1 MNCVRA
7 AKAVLA
13 GQVPG
18 SSFYRRGQF
27 DGANRGPVPLPG
39 VFRRSELVVVQVV
52 IVDGGRQCGANLR
65 VRQPARQRRIAPVPQ
80 LDGELSAGFADQKLY
95 QGAGIEIDEGH
106 RQRRWSLTMSD
117 TGRLARGRSRPAAV
131 GRRAD
136 TSRPITPSAASR
148 CKVAVADMPSS
159 RATGTPRSVT
169 TTSSP
174 SRTRSSQS
182 LRCARSSVTGTSI
195 PKVYIPGFVLL
206 YGRGAPLPL
215 VDAGPGGGR
224 VVVAGE
230 PEQRLE
236 AVETGL
242 EAWFPREAV
251 VPIGPH
257 DLQVRR
263 PDEAVELVGDHE
275 HAGRAPAQV
284 DRAEDE
290 PGRADVVK
298 HVVRAELRAVSD
310 PGADRVDD
318 AGRVAHRGAADHEF
332 RGLAGEPHPDAVGPG
347 RHRAVSLDA
356 GHGPAVLADRAGDPV
371 HVGQMVGLG
380 ARGLLSAVGA
390 PGVVPRG
397 AAGMTLRKVHGRHV
411 TPGV

>member
-1 MNCVRA
+1 MNRVCA

-27 DGANRGPVPLPG
+27 DGADRGPVPLPG

-52 IVDGGRQCGANLR
+52 IADGGRQCGANLR

-80 LDGELSAGFADQKLY
+80 LDGELSAGFADHKLY
-95 QGAGIEIDEGH
+95 QGAGVEIDEGH

-117 TGRLARGRSRPAAV
+117 TGRRARGRSRPAAV

-195 PKVYIPGFVLL
+195 PEVYIPGFVLL
-206 YGRGAPLPL
+206 YGRAPRYDWSMRVQGVGGLSSRGSQSSGWRPSKR
-215 VDAGPGGGR
+215 AWKPGSHGK
-224 VVVAGE
+224 
-230 PEQRLE
+230 RL
-236 AVETGL
+236 
-242 EAWFPREAV
+242 F
-251 VPIGPH
+251 
-257 DLQVRR
+257 
-263 PDEAVELVGDHE
+263 
-275 HAGRAPAQV
+275 
-284 DRAEDE
+284 
-290 PGRADVVK
+290 
-298 HVVRAELRAVSD
+298 
-310 PGADRVDD
+310 
-318 AGRVAHRGAADHEF
+318 
-332 RGLAGEPHPDAVGPG
+332 
-347 RHRAVSLDA
+347 
-356 GHGPAVLADRAGDPV
+356 
-371 HVGQMVGLG
+371 
-380 ARGLLSAVGA
+380 LSAHTTCRYGGLTK
-390 PGVVPRG
+390 P
-397 AAGMTLRKVHGRHV
+397 
-411 TPGV
+411 